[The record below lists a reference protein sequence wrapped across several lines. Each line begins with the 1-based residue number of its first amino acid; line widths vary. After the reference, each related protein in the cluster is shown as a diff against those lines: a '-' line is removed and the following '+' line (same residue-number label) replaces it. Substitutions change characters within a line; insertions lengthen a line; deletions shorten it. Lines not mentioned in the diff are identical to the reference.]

1 MDCWIE
7 GLNGTTLSG
16 CLFAVQSFLVGSDT
30 LCISQSQFLRN
41 TICSSLDFQVHFAKL
56 PSPVCKVTMHTFAK
70 LSTSYHQVCQLHITN
85 AKVVNSPNPLDCP
98 KCSSKFPGL
107 KFYGLPNTWN
117 VFLFCPQQRRLPNFR
132 NVLKPQYFS
141 SFDGSCKLCKQPF
154 QASTSRDFF

>member
-30 LCISQSQFLRN
+30 LRISQKSIPTEYHLLISRFL
-41 TICSSLDFQVHFAKL
+41 SSLWQIAKSSLQSHQAHFCQIVHFIS
-56 PSPVCKVTMHTFAK
+56 PSSPTPH
-70 LSTSYHQVCQLHITN
+70 HQCYV
-85 AKVVNSPNPLDCP
+85 ANSPNPLDCP

-132 NVLKPQYFS
+132 NVLKPLYFS
-141 SFDGSCKLCKQPF
+141 PFDGSCKLWEQPF
-154 QASTSRDFF
+154 